1 MSEFDHRALKLRVDQ
16 LLRELTATFRDRY
29 GYDPGRNV
37 LEEARPGEDAS
48 VLIST
53 LGEVDLR
60 GDLLDFFRH
69 FARLA
74 LPDVG
79 NGYFVGPPTWM
90 VSIWKASE
98 PRAVE
103 DVDGVRELVA
113 IGSDGSG
120 GLFATLRAKDS
131 PIYLLPP
138 ARIRHGIYVPFG
150 GARLESLRAADS
162 FEGFLSGLV
171 SRLEDAV
178 DA

>member
-1 MSEFDHRALKLRVDQ
+1 MTEFDHRTLKLRVDQ
-16 LLRELTATFRDRY
+16 LLREFMDTFRDRY
-29 GYDPGRNV
+29 GYDAGKNV
-37 LEEARPGEDAS
+37 LEESRPGEDAS
-48 VLIST
+48 VLISE
-53 LGEVDLR
+53 LGEEDLR
-60 GDLLDFFRH
+60 GDLLQFFRH

-98 PRAVE
+98 PRGIE

-113 IGSDGSG
+113 IGSDGG
-120 GLFATLRAKDS
+120 GGIFATLRAKDS

-138 ARIRHGIYVPFG
+138 ARICDGMYIPFG
-150 GARLESLRAADS
+150 GARLGTLEVADS
-162 FEGFLSGLV
+162 FEGFLGELV

-178 DA
+178 TA